1 MSGSGH
7 TDSMAETD
15 VDRLRGA
22 YEALERDDAE
32 AIREFLDPEVEL
44 RDRPEIPDATSYIGW
59 EGLMM
64 SLRASRDSFADFH
77 FVPERFFQ
85 NGEDIVVEVL
95 MTGRGKSSGVP
106 VDERIAHHW
115 TIRDGHAVRL
125 QAYTHLA
132 DALEAAGLPREQAEE

>member
-1 MSGSGH
+1 
-7 TDSMAETD
+7 MAETD

-59 EGLMM
+59 EGLML
-64 SLRASRDSFADFH
+64 SLRASRDSFSDFH
-77 FVPERFFQ
+77 FVPQRFFQ
-85 NGEDIVVEVL
+85 HGEDVVVEVL

-106 VDERIAHHW
+106 VEERIAHHW

-125 QAYTHLA
+125 QAYTHLD
-132 DALEAAGLPREQAEE
+132 DALEAAGLPLESAEE